1 MAINFP
7 TSPTTNDIWTEN
19 DRSWKFNGTSWDG
32 LPAPTLP
39 QNAVVQK
46 DEVSDAVSA
55 DLARVDKVIITNR
68 NNAPF
73 VRASSALAATY
84 PAEAQF
90 QNSGQDWVLDV
101 DDCVHV
107 EWLGA
112 KGDCAK
118 VTYSDDLPSSGTDD
132 STSFF
137 QARQLCQ
144 LLSKDS
150 FYGGD
155 AGMVYLALS
164 PKRYYVKGDNPLGST
179 FRRTGDTQ
187 NLTLAYGIR
196 GNGALI
202 YWEVENQNDTCI
214 ASHETMTFQQYEDFS
229 VFPCGITA
237 GTIGAKNFIGKFY
250 TNEPDEVTPYGAN
263 TQSNH
268 RFQNVQ
274 CVCNFQTA
282 DRPYSGIYRMFS
294 YIGTVKGEGLT
305 IHNCKFS
312 GYETGYYLD
321 NQEAV
326 HHSMRDTFWASYTDN
341 AIHFDIKRFG
351 SGLVVDGGG
360 TLMKGDNH
368 TLLKSWRDNQS
379 GNGSINTYI
388 TFNNHRVE
396 AFNTDG
402 ADATYVYANASQIE
416 INSMTGLIS
425 GGPASTSIQYYVESS
440 AVLTVKDSIV
450 WGRVATG
457 LVDTNVG
464 TRNNYGI
471 RLDGAVFTY
480 DASEQIGYYD
490 GTTFTKSSTASA
502 GTVTADE
509 FLMVLVENTKNK
521 RVYYSSTGGTV
532 PTLDYTFCNDFVYNY
547 NMKSGSS
554 IPKYT
559 AKLWDTRGGTGYSY
573 PYLKGGESLGVLP
586 AGALVTSIKL
596 SAISQSGFERV
607 KVYIGS
613 VLCGFF
619 DLTGGTLEKEVLS
632 SQLVYVNGDISDREV
647 TVVLSDIGGNPFTA
661 SGRGTISIDYQPTS
675 GILESGGYS
684 ATTKTRTI
692 I

>member
-7 TSPTTNDIWTEN
+7 TSPTTNYVHSEN
-19 DRSWKFNGTSWDG
+19 NLSWKFDG
-32 LPAPTLP
+32 IAWVALPADKEAGRTLY
-39 QNAVVQK
+39 K
-46 DEVSDAVSA
+46 DDISDATSDSLIGV
-55 DLARVDKVIITNR
+55 DRVFISNR

-73 VRASSALAATY
+73 KRDTAGVASTY
-84 PAEAQF
+84 PAQAKF
-90 QNSGQDWVLDV
+90 TSGGQDWILDI
-101 DDCVHV
+101 DDEVHV

-118 VTYSDDLPSSGTDD
+118 VTYSDELPSSGTDNSD
-132 STSFF
+132 TFF

-155 AGMVYLALS
+155 AAMVYLTLS
-164 PKRYYVKGDNPLGST
+164 PRRYYVKGDNPLGTT
-179 FRRTGDTQ
+179 FRRTGATQ

-202 YWEVENQNDTCI
+202 YWEVDNQNDTCI
-214 ASHETMTFQQYEDFS
+214 ASHETMTWQQYEDFS

-237 GTIGAKNFIGKFY
+237 GTSGSPNFIGKFY

-274 CVCNFQTA
+274 CVCNFQSA
-282 DRPYSGIYRMFS
+282 DRPYTGLYRMFS
-294 YIGTVKGEGLT
+294 YVGSVKGEGLRT
-305 IHNCKFS
+305 NNCKFS
-312 GYETGYYLD
+312 GYETGYYVD

-326 HHSMRDTFWASYTDN
+326 HHSFKDTFWASYADDV
-341 AIHFDIKRFG
+341 IHFHVKGFG
-351 SGLVVDGGG
+351 SGMTVDGGG
-360 TLMKGDNH
+360 CLMKGDNH
-368 TLLKSWRDNQS
+368 TLLRNWGDTNS
-379 GNGSINTYI
+379 GNGAINTYI
-388 TFNNHRVE
+388 TFNNLRVE

-402 ADATYVYANASQIE
+402 VNATYVYANKSQIE
-416 INSMTGLIS
+416 FNSTTGLIS
-425 GGPASTSIQYYVESS
+425 GVPASTSIQYHVEDS
-440 AVLTVKDSIV
+440 AVLTVKDSMI
-450 WGRVATG
+450 WGRVTTG
-457 LVDTNVG
+457 LRNTNVG
-464 TRNNYGI
+464 ATNNFGI
-471 RLDGAVFTY
+471 RLDGAVFVY

-509 FLMVLVENTKNK
+509 FPMVLVENTKNK
-521 RVYYSSTGGTV
+521 GVYYSSTGGAI

-559 AKLWDTRGGTGYSY
+559 AKLWDTRGSVGYSY

-596 SAISQSGFERV
+596 SAISQSGCERV
-607 KVYIGS
+607 KVYVGS
-613 VLCGFF
+613 VLCGSL
-619 DLTGGTLEKEVLS
+619 DLTLGTLNKEMLDN
-632 SQLVYVNGDISDREV
+632 QLVYVNGAITDREV
-647 TVVLSDIGGNPFTA
+647 TVVLSDVSDTPFTG
-661 SGRGTISIDYQPTS
+661 SSRGTVSLDYQPTS
-675 GILESGGYS
+675 GILESGGVS
-684 ATTKTRTI
+684 ATTKTRTVI
-692 I
+692 